1 MTLTIARFQTTPTG
15 PFDLANQNQY
25 FNPWPELDG
34 AVAMAFPVE
43 GWRSSAVV
51 LLRQQDGVV
60 TGDVEGAS
68 GAQADKAWNQALASM
83 SLDFDGDG
91 YAEVGRRDPAV
102 HRLMEMYK
110 YLRPSLFHSPYEAAA
125 GFTIGHRIQINQARK
140 IRHQMGETRGDALRV
155 GDTVLHAFPRPQEL
169 LKMDDFTGLSSVKVE
184 RLHAIA
190 EAAVEG
196 WLDREALRA
205 MPVDEA
211 LRKLETLPGIG
222 PFFSQGI
229 LMRGAG
235 LTDSFTDDDLTVKAV
250 KRLCELPDDAG
261 LPEVLARME
270 QWRPYRMWCEVLL
283 HVWYRSQ
290 PGMAEGLRGG
300 GRTAAVKAGRDR
312 PRG

>member
-1 MTLTIARFQTTPTG
+1 MTLTMARFQVTPTG
-15 PFDLANQNQY
+15 PFDLGNQNQY
-25 FNPWPELDG
+25 FNPWPEVDG

-51 LLRQQDGVV
+51 LLRQQDGAVI
-60 TGDVEGAS
+60 GEVEGVS
-68 GAQADKAWNQALASM
+68 GADADKAWNQALASM
-83 SLDFDGDG
+83 SLDFDGQG
-91 YAEVGRRDPAV
+91 YAEVGRHDPAIGT
-102 HRLMEMYK
+102 LMEKYR

-140 IRHQMGETRGDALRV
+140 IRHQMGETRGDAIRV
-155 GDTVLHAFPRPQEL
+155 GDIVLHAFPRPQEL
-169 LKMDDFTGLSSVKVE
+169 LKMGDFTGLSSVKVE

-190 EAAVEG
+190 QAALEG
-196 WLDREALRA
+196 WLDRDTLRA

-235 LTDSFTDDDLTVKAV
+235 LTDAVTDDDLTVRAA

-261 LPEVLARME
+261 LPDVLARMD
-270 QWRPYRMWCEVLL
+270 QWRPYRMWCVVLL

-290 PGMAEGLRGG
+290 PGVAEGLRGG
-300 GRTAAVKAGRDR
+300 GRTAAKLAGRTG
-312 PRG
+312 PKG